1 MVGGGPTETRR
12 SIALVHWAFPPTVG
26 GVESHL
32 ADYAALL
39 ARRGYR
45 VTLLTGE
52 KRPQPVD
59 QVEILTHPLL
69 RLAEY
74 HRTALGGARRRLTP
88 LEQRQAAELL
98 EWLTRTVESR
108 GVQLVHG
115 HNLHH
120 FSPVPALALSRL
132 RERTGTPLLHT
143 YHSIWP
149 EDPWT
154 AQFCRS
160 WDGHYVVSDYL
171 AFACRTHLG
180 IRARRTYL
188 GIATSRFRDL
198 PPPRPG
204 GVGTVLLP
212 ARLIPDKGAELAVR
226 MVGRL
231 RRTGLSV
238 RLVLTSPHEVVDWHE
253 EQQGFLLRLNRLIDD
268 LHLRPHVDLVPTPK
282 ELMPRLYARSHV
294 VVYPSDYPE
303 PLGLAPLEAMS
314 AGRPVVVTATGGLP
328 EAVIHGRTGYVVT
341 PGDLDQLAERVRC
354 LVLDPELAGR
364 LGRQGR
370 RHVERQFNLH
380 TYVDKMSAQYS
391 ALVEDRVEGLPR
403 SG

>member
-1 MVGGGPTETRR
+1 M
-12 SIALVHWAFPPTVG
+12 HWAFPPTVG

-32 ADYAALL
+32 ADYAGRLT
-39 ARRGYR
+39 RRGYQ

-52 KRPQPVD
+52 ARPQPVD
-59 QVEILTHPLL
+59 RVEILTHPLL

-74 HRTALGGARRRLTP
+74 HHAALGEDSRTGRWLTP
-88 LEQRQAAELL
+88 VEQRRAAELH
-98 EWLTRTVESR
+98 EWLARVVDAR
-108 GVQLVHG
+108 DIRIVHG

-120 FSPVPALALSRL
+120 FSPVPALALNRL
-132 RERTGTPLLHT
+132 REQTGTTLLHT
-143 YHSIWP
+143 YHSVWP

-188 GIATSRFRDL
+188 GIATDRFRSL
-198 PPPRPG
+198 PPPRSDGPH
-204 GVGTVLLP
+204 TVLLP
-212 ARLIPDKGAELAVR
+212 ARLIPNKGAELAVR
-226 MVGRL
+226 MLDTL

-238 RLVLTSPHEVVDWHE
+238 RLVLTSPQEVVDWHE
-253 EQQGFLLRLNRLIDD
+253 EQQGFLDRLNRLIDG
-268 LHLRPHVDLVPTPK
+268 LGLRPHVDLVPTPK
-282 ELMPRLYARSHV
+282 ELMPRLYACAHV

-328 EAVIHGRTGYVVT
+328 EAVLHDRTGYVVT
-341 PGDLDQLAERVRC
+341 PGDLDQLSDRVRR
-354 LVLDPELAGR
+354 LLLDPALSKR
-364 LGRQGR
+364 LGREGR
-370 RHVERQFNLH
+370 RHVERQFNLD
-380 TYVDKMSAQYS
+380 TYVDKMCADYS
-391 ALVEDRVEGLPR
+391 ALLDERVEGLPR
-403 SG
+403 IG